1 MTLVPSTRRG
11 FLVGTAA
18 LLVAPAI
25 VRAEGLMKV
34 APTSVILPE
43 HRFDT
48 RVLVDY
54 RIETDSM
61 ILRVDRKLGRLVR
74 PPNVREVSLEYAKA
88 KLGADH
94 PIFDVQPGP
103 GQQKY
108 AMICLGGWNDAEYS
122 KWQAAFSEPA
132 DKLVMGVREY
142 GA

>member
-1 MTLVPSTRRG
+1 MTLAPGSRRG
-11 FLVGTAA
+11 FLIGAAA

-43 HRFDT
+43 YRFDT
-48 RVLVDY
+48 RILVDY
-54 RIETDSM
+54 QLESDSL
-61 ILRVDRKLGRLVR
+61 ILRVDRKLGQLIR
-74 PPNVREVSLEYAKA
+74 PPGMREAPLAYAKA

-108 AMICLGGWNDAEYS
+108 VMVALGSDADYT
-122 KWQAAFSEPA
+122 KWMAAFSEPG
-132 DKLVMGVREY
+132 DKLVSGVREF
-142 GA
+142 GS